1 MQKAW
6 WTLLPV
12 HGIATG
18 KSRLAAVLDA
28 PARAAL
34 NHHLLT
40 HTLEMIAAWQ
50 GDLAQC
56 LVVSPCAEALACAEA
71 AGALTM
77 REAAGGDLN
86 AALRLG
92 AQALARRGAQRLLV
106 LACDLPRLSAP
117 ALDAFTAQ
125 ATRAEQIVLA
135 ADRAGSGTNALAS
148 LFTGIPTAH
157 EPEPEPVI
165 HAVLDYTAGRSD
177 WRSLQTLVLD
187 RDRRLSE
194 LLFSL
199 LFTLKGSPVLYYG
212 DEVQMGDNLYLGDR
226 DSVRTPMQWSPD
238 RNGGFSRADFAPALP
253 AAVDGPDLRI
263 RGSQRRGPA
272 AQSELFPA
280 LDAPD
285 AGRATSVPRVR
296 DRHHPDGPLG
306 QPIGAGVRA
315 SGSQGG
321 RSWS

>member
-135 ADRAGSGTNALAS
+135 ADRTGSGTNALAMPAGACE
-148 LFTGIPTAH
+148 LFHFGLDSRARHLAAFAQAGYHSVCKAP
-157 EPEPEPVI
+157 PEL
-165 HAVLDYTAGRSD
+165 AFDLDTPQDYAD
-177 WRSLQTLVLD
+177 WRAQ
-187 RDRRLSE
+187 
-194 LLFSL
+194 
-199 LFTLKGSPVLYYG
+199 
-212 DEVQMGDNLYLGDR
+212 
-226 DSVRTPMQWSPD
+226 PD
-238 RNGGFSRADFAPALP
+238 ARIPRAMM
-253 AAVDGPDLRI
+253 AVDVR
-263 RGSQRRGPA
+263 QTV
-272 AQSELFPA
+272 E
-280 LDAPD
+280 
-285 AGRATSVPRVR
+285 AGK
-296 DRHHPDGPLG
+296 
-306 QPIGAGVRA
+306 
-315 SGSQGG
+315 
-321 RSWS
+321 